1 MALDPQIEQ
10 ILGFVEK
17 AAHPPYHTLTAQAA
31 RAMFAKQA
39 PVLDFKPLPMWRVD
53 EVGHA
58 PWSVRIYTPR
68 EPVWSDPLPVLFYI
82 HGGGFTIGSSDT
94 HNGLTRYLAH
104 HADCIVVSLDYRLAP
119 EHRFPAAVEDA
130 FDAWQWLQRE
140 IAAFG
145 GDPAR
150 IAIAG
155 DSAGGTL
162 AAVVCL
168 LARDAGLA
176 QPLLQLLIYPGT
188 HPAQNT
194 PSHFSL
200 AEGYLL
206 TRANILWFF
215 DQYAPSLAERHDWR
229 FAPLE
234 APDLAGL
241 APAHVVVADHDPLFD
256 EGVAYAERLRAAG
269 NPVHLK
275 VARGMVH
282 GFFNF
287 GGFSTAARAEVD
299 EVVVALRAGFA

>member
-53 EVGHA
+53 EVHQS
-58 PWSVRIYTPR
+58 PWSARIYTPR
-68 EPVWSDPLPVLFYI
+68 EPVWSEPLPVLFYI
-82 HGGGFTIGSSDT
+82 HGGGFTIGSPDT

-104 HADCIVVSLDYRLAP
+104 HADCIVVSLNYRLAP
-119 EHRFPAAVEDA
+119 EHRFPAAVKDA
-130 FDAWQWLQRE
+130 FAAWQWLQRE
-140 IAAFG
+140 IASFG
-145 GDPAR
+145 GDVSR
-150 IAIAG
+150 VAIAG

-168 LARDAGLA
+168 MARDAGLP

-215 DQYAPSLAERHDWR
+215 DQYAPTVAERHDWR

-234 APDLAGL
+234 ASDLGGL
-241 APAHVVVADHDPLFD
+241 APAHVVLASHDPLVD
-256 EGVAYAERLRAAG
+256 EGIAYAERLRAAG
-269 NPVHLK
+269 NPVVLRV
-275 VARGMVH
+275 VAGMVH

-287 GGFSTAARAEVD
+287 GGYVGAARAEVD
-299 EVVVALRAGFA
+299 HAADVLRKAFG

>member
-10 ILGFVEK
+10 ILGFVNK

-39 PVLDFKPLPMWRVD
+39 PVLDFKPLSMWRVD
-53 EVGHA
+53 EVRQS
-58 PWSVRIYTPR
+58 PWGARIYTPR

-82 HGGGFTIGSSDT
+82 HGGGFTIGSPDT
-94 HNGLTRYLAH
+94 HNGLTRYLAQ

-119 EHRFPAAVEDA
+119 EYKFPAAVEDA
-130 FDAWQWLQRE
+130 FAAWQWLLRE

-145 GDPAR
+145 GDASR
-150 IAIAG
+150 VAIAG

-168 LARDAGLA
+168 MARDAGLP

-188 HPAQNT
+188 HPTQNT
-194 PSHFSL
+194 ASHFSL
-200 AEGYLL
+200 ADGYLL

-215 DQYAPSLAERHDWR
+215 DQYAPTVAERHDWR

-234 APDLAGL
+234 APDLAGV

-269 NPVHLK
+269 NSTHLK

-287 GGFSTAARAEVD
+287 GGYSAAARTEVD
-299 EVVVALRAGFA
+299 ETVVALRAAFA